1 VAECSVMATDDLHP
15 TLDVVELLTES
26 GRWPAGTVG
35 TVVEADGERVLVEI
49 ADDRGHGLDFISL
62 PRDSVAA
69 QHSGESRAAS

>member
-1 VAECSVMATDDLHP
+1 MPSDDPHP

-35 TVVEADGERVLVEI
+35 TVVETDGERVLVEI

-69 QHSGESRAAS
+69 QSVDESRAAS